1 MDCRCF
7 ANSRER
13 RWFPTMPL
21 RRQEGDGISTI
32 LWGPTEKECGFMW
45 IAVLSALVC
54 FAVATILF
62 TPPLRSYPF
71 YQVLS
76 FYFLFEGAWTLLN
89 AAVDLIWPG
98 SNVLV
103 WVHCIRRFAV
113 LQDIRLLL
121 EAKARGRGE
130 KERRYPAGK

>member
-1 MDCRCF
+1 
-7 ANSRER
+7 
-13 RWFPTMPL
+13 
-21 RRQEGDGISTI
+21 
-32 LWGPTEKECGFMW
+32 MW

-103 WVHCIRRFAV
+103 WVPYVGVIVFAG
-113 LQDIRLLL
+113 LLFYKIY
-121 EAKARGRGE
+121 AYYWKQKHGGGE
-130 KERRYPAGK
+130 KKKDGTPPESEK

>member
-1 MDCRCF
+1 MPP
-7 ANSRER
+7 R
-13 RWFPTMPL
+13 RKAG
-21 RRQEGDGISTI
+21 RQESNGISVI

-98 SNVLV
+98 SNALV
-103 WVHCIRRFAV
+103 WVHYVGVIVFAG
-113 LQDIRLLL
+113 LLFYKIY
-121 EAKARGRGE
+121 AYYWKQKHGGGE
-130 KERRYPAGK
+130 KKKEDAPPESEK